1 MSVASILQGVVLV
14 LITIIAICVAFA
26 TWTLA
31 SNLFFFILKLNH
43 LPQPRYPFRNP
54 LKILTKG
61 HGLLGYI
68 FHTDPVESGRFL
80 EIAHRHLQSTVFVV
94 TGPLFNAEVIVYS
107 ASAVKTIA
115 QSASTCFMKP
125 LSFRKFIKPFA
136 GDNSIFV
143 LEGSQHRRLRHAIAI
158 ALQHENVVK
167 LGRHFMQCGKTLAN
181 ELANE
186 REKLAPVY
194 IIRRATFGMIITACF
209 GENVVDTRDMQRL
222 LYLYNETLNDERGY
236 YFLPMLMSVIMPFIP
251 SHWLS
256 RHERNKLTLRREVRR
271 LCADLLQRR
280 QGRQRHT
287 DDKSVSNVTSLLS
300 IMHEACDEGQFVAE
314 ELEKTVLSFLVA
326 GQATTT
332 IAFAWT
338 VYLLA
343 VHEDWQ
349 KRVYEEI
356 RMNWDARKGLTKLD
370 ELPVLGRV
378 VKEVIRLHPPL
389 QNTVRRTACEVC
401 IDGYKIPAGVTLR
414 IPIVALQNLKKY
426 WGEDA
431 NTFNPDRFLA
441 LENDENTKWLW
452 SAFWFGSHSCV
463 GQRFAMLEIKVF
475 LAMTLLKYR
484 VTVAGKHEN
493 NKDKP
498 TRLLGGDSDMVFQ
511 LREAEKSDKAP

>member
-1 MSVASILQGVVLV
+1 MSVASFLEGVGLV
-14 LITIIAICVAFA
+14 LIIIITTCIAFA
-26 TWTLA
+26 SWTLA
-31 SNLFFFILKLNH
+31 SNLIFFVLKLSH
-43 LPQPRYPFRNP
+43 LPLPRYPFRNP
-54 LKILTKG
+54 LKVLTEG

-80 EIAHRHLQSTVFVV
+80 GIAHRHLRSTVFVL
-94 TGPLFNAEVIVYS
+94 TGPFFNAEVIVYS
-107 ASAVKTIA
+107 ATAIKTIA
-115 QSASTCFMKP
+115 QSPSSFFTKP

-136 GDNSIFV
+136 GNNSIFV
-143 LEGSQHRRLRHAIAI
+143 LEGSQHRRLRHPIAI
-158 ALQHENVVK
+158 ALQHENLVK
-167 LGRHFMQCGKTLAN
+167 LGRHFIRCGEILAN

-186 REKLAPVY
+186 CGKLEPVY

-222 LYLYNETLNDERGY
+222 LHLYNETLNDERGY

-256 RHERNKLTLRREVRR
+256 RHERNKLKLRREVRR
-271 LCADLLQRR
+271 LSADLLRR
-280 QGRQRHT
+280 KQGRQRHT
-287 DDKSVSNVTSLLS
+287 DDKSDSDVTSLLS

-343 VHEDWQ
+343 VNENWQ

-356 RMNWDARKGLTKLD
+356 RTNWDVRKGLTKLD
-370 ELPVLGRV
+370 ELPILGRV

-389 QNTVRRTACEVC
+389 QNTVRRTTCEVC
-401 IDGYKIPAGVTLR
+401 IDGYKVPAGVTLR
-414 IPIVALQNLKKY
+414 IPIVVLQRLKKY
-426 WGEDA
+426 WGADA
-431 NTFNPDRFLA
+431 HTFNPDRFLA
-441 LENDENTKWLW
+441 LEDDENTKWLW

-463 GQRFAMLEIKVF
+463 GQRFAILEIKVF

-484 VTVAGKHEN
+484 VTVV
-493 NKDKP
+493 DKQKNSKNR
-498 TRLLGGDSDMVFQ
+498 TQVLDGDSNMVFQ
-511 LREAEKSDKAP
+511 LRKTETVGITTQ